1 MKNKQYKFRTIV
13 SEVSSFVGNPA
24 SNDERCPYLCMQSV
38 GSCLGSF
45 LPSVGKAVVFKTDY
59 SKHGIFLQY
68 AKFWALTEI

>member
-38 GSCLGSF
+38 GSCLGNF
-45 LPSVGKAVVFKTDY
+45 LPIVGKAVVSVFVFKDNIFT
-59 SKHGIFLQY
+59 KFIKGIP
-68 AKFWALTEI
+68 